1 MLDPQLLRSFVA
13 IIETGS
19 FTRAGDRVHLTQST
33 ISQQMRRLEEQL
45 GCPLLDRTGRTVT
58 TTVAGE
64 KLLGLARRILAL
76 LEEARERV
84 SEASQPL
91 RLGVPEDFAAG
102 AMAPVLAAFAR
113 QYPQVRLEVQS
124 GLSHELWQK
133 FEGGELDLALVKQG
147 RGQGDP
153 VARWREPLAWVDSR
167 DWPARERDPVPLVVF
182 PSEGLYRRQ
191 ITEALDAR
199 GLRWHIAYVSASLAS
214 LQGAVSAGIGVSL
227 LPSRLLLPDQVALLD
242 WPQVRPVELAL
253 HLGTDKGEPLVRLS
267 QALIA
272 LCDEVMG
279 PSSLENAGRGG
290 TSAP

>member
-13 IIETGS
+13 IVESGS
-19 FTRAGDRVHLTQST
+19 FTRAGERVHLTQST

-45 GCPLLDRTGRTVT
+45 GCPLLDRSGRTVV

-76 LEEARERV
+76 LEEARDRI
-84 SEASQPL
+84 SEASLPL

-113 QYPQVRLEVQS
+113 DYPAVRLEVRS
-124 GLSHELWQK
+124 GLSHEIWRD
-133 FEGGELDLALVKQG
+133 FEAGELDLALVKQA

-191 ITEALDAR
+191 MTEALDER
-199 GLRWHIAYVSASLAS
+199 GLRWRIAYVSASLAS

-227 LPSRLLLPDQVALLD
+227 LPSRLVQGDQVELTD
-242 WPQVRPVELAL
+242 WPPMGAVELAL
-253 HLGTDKGEPLVRLS
+253 HLGGEGEALHSLS
-267 QALIA
+267 QALIT

-279 PSSLENAGRGG
+279 PR
-290 TSAP
+290 